1 MTPAAYTEANARRLA
16 AAALRRLP
24 GVTCVLSGLW
34 VQAILKDGA
43 EEVNH
48 NGKDEIELRL
58 RPTDSAENFS
68 AIFVKFLVRN
78 TRRRPF
84 FRHLSGERCRLVG
97 RQLFGSEHPNFCRFL
112 DLLGPIGKRSTIIT
126 GVAFLWSFDL
136 HRTMYLSDFI
146 LE

>member
-58 RPTDSAENFS
+58 RPTDFAENFS

-84 FRHLSGERCRLVG
+84 FRHLSGERCRL
-97 RQLFGSEHPNFCRFL
+97 CRI
-112 DLLGPIGKRSTIIT
+112 LGYCLISWIQRIKLTSRND
-126 GVAFLWSFDL
+126 AYL
-136 HRTMYLSDFI
+136 HRIPLVRKVHLMTKNEYFYCFFY
-146 LE
+146 